1 MAEPGADISAEGF
14 QSIVDRHGR
23 QFRTVG
29 DMAYEVIREG
39 ILSGVLRPGERLRQD
54 HLAKSI
60 GVSRIPVRAALL
72 KLESQGLITFEPY
85 RGAIV
90 TALTVEQV
98 REIYEIRSVLES
110 HALRK
115 GMQAMTPQR
124 LERVERLAH
133 ELNAIDGGEE
143 FLRLRT
149 DFYRELYDQKA
160 QPYLVA
166 LIEKLREEVARY
178 TLDHQLDYIR
188 PRGDRDHVGVLPFL
202 RSDDVEGAE
211 QWLEEHLVRVSS
223 RLIARLETAEP
234 AAAPAPA

>member
-1 MAEPGADISAEGF
+1 MAEPGADAAADGF

-85 RGAIV
+85 RGAV
-90 TALTVEQV
+90 VNALTVDQA
-98 REIYEIRSVLES
+98 RQIYEIRCVLET

-115 GMQAMTPQR
+115 GMQSMTPQR
-124 LERVERLAH
+124 LERVERLTE
-133 ELNAIDGGEE
+133 ELNAVDGGEE

-149 DFYRELYDQKA
+149 QFYRELYDQPA
-160 QPYLVA
+160 QPYLVE

-178 TLDHQLDYIR
+178 TLDHHLDYIR
-188 PRGDRDHVGVLPFL
+188 PRGERDHAEVLVYL
-202 RSDDVEGAE
+202 RDDDVEGAVR
-211 QWLEEHLVRVSS
+211 WLEEHLARVLE
-223 RLIARLETAEP
+223 RLIDRLEANAPQEQP
-234 AAAPAPA
+234 A